1 MEARF
6 LSLERKALEFVVDD
20 CDIAL
25 VNAVRRV
32 VIAEVPYVSLAQDDF
47 EFRANT
53 GVLHNHFLAHR
64 LTLAPIHLSRQEAD
78 AYVPGSIKVG
88 LAVKNDGKSAMDVTT
103 ESMTATLHDQPHP
116 DAARLYP
123 ADPLTGDHVLLTVLK
138 PGEEI
143 DVTGH
148 AVRGTAGDHAS
159 FAVASMC
166 AFSPVL
172 DNDLVAKGR
181 EEAKARGAM
190 AVNRFEHIEQ
200 KRAWVAGPD
209 GNPRSFKFQIVSEC
223 GMSALDVLQSAMD
236 VLERKVETAAPAAI
250 RPGRISEI
258 EVSGEGATL
267 GNLLQSTAL
276 DELVGDAPK
285 PLSFA
290 GYICPHPL
298 EKRVLFRVVAS
309 DSSESGLKAAFASMK
324 EAALERVR
332 ALSHALSE
340 AAAAFSQ

>member
-1 MEARF
+1 M
-6 LSLERKALEFVVDD
+6 SLERKALEFAVGN
-20 CDIAL
+20 CDMAL

-32 VIAEVPYVSLAQDDF
+32 VIAEVPYVSLAQDEF

-64 LTLAPIHLSRQEAD
+64 LMLAPIHLSRQEAD
-78 AYVPGSIKVG
+78 AYVPGSIKVR
-88 LAVKNDGKSAMDVTT
+88 LAVKNEGNAAMDVTT

-123 ADPLTGDHVLLTVLK
+123 ADPGTGDHILLTVLK
-138 PGEEI
+138 PGEMI

-159 FAVASMC
+159 FAVVSKC
-166 AFSPVL
+166 AFSPEL
-172 DNDLVAKGR
+172 DKDLVAKGR
-181 EEAKARGAM
+181 AEAESKGAM
-190 AVNRFEHIEQ
+190 AVNRFDHIER
-200 KRAWVAGPD
+200 KRLWPPGPD

-223 GMSALDVLQSAMD
+223 GMSALDVLQSALD
-236 VLERKVETAAPAAI
+236 VLERKVATASPAAI
-250 RPGRISEI
+250 RPGRVSEI
-258 EVSGEGATL
+258 EVAGEGATL
-267 GNLLQSTAL
+267 GNLLQSVAM
-276 DELVGDAPK
+276 DDLVGEPPK

-298 EKRVLFRVVAS
+298 EKRVIFRVVAV
-309 DSSESGLKAAFASMK
+309 DASESGLKAAFEAMK
-324 EAALERVR
+324 AAALERVR

-340 AAAAFSQ
+340 AAAAYSQ